1 MSAAARPD
9 VRRLPTLTDEV
20 EPTALAAEPAPP
32 LALAEA
38 SLATPAACAPPAVP
52 PDEAAV
58 AARVLAALEPQL
70 DALLEARLRLALQPA
85 LARLSDALLAE
96 LRTEIVRTLHEA
108 VARGVARELGAC
120 DGR

>member
-1 MSAAARPD
+1 MSGAARPD

-32 LALAEA
+32 IALAEA
-38 SLATPAACAPPAVP
+38 SLATPGAYAPTAAPPG
-52 PDEAAV
+52 EAAV

-70 DALLEARLRLALQPA
+70 DALLEARLRLAL
-85 LARLSDALLAE
+85 ARLSDALQAE